1 MLLIFSDL
9 SILRLS
15 FEALSQNLNRLTGVT
30 IVYNTLE
37 WQGWS
42 KVETLKCK
50 RVVLRSKLCNASLE
64 TLLSPSVRL
73 ADAALTP
80 R

>member
-1 MLLIFSDL
+1 MRSRSGVRLLGGKKRGEQRL

-15 FEALSQNLNRLTGVT
+15 FEASSQNLNRLTGVT
-30 IVYNTLE
+30 VVYNTLE

-50 RVVLRSKLCNASLE
+50 RVVLSS
-64 TLLSPSVRL
+64 RL
-73 ADAALTP
+73 G
-80 R
+80 